1 MHGKKTCPAIPLDCL
16 FCSSTHS
23 GFLLRSSCA
32 QRFAW
37 ISHVLTCLLTF
48 LISSF
53 SVGKGFLI
61 RRYVHRM
68 NCIKYHQLLL
78 QGWIFLLRMVPFP
91 CSQYCCNWC
100 HLNRNSSAMELH
112 LRWQVQRHVTMVKQ
126 ADRSYTAAEGGNTLP
141 SRPKRQTTQKPMDGS
156 YAIRCFKC
164 GTDNKE
170 TLQNALLKS
179 SFSFKNLHPGW
190 SNSFPYVT
198 QRDSPSIPQWI
209 NCRIRFP
216 GSHDHHPTIVG
227 ANHRGLRGCQLRFGS
242 GFSKARWLLKTFI
255 VIDS

>member
-23 GFLLRSSCA
+23 WFLLRSSCA

-179 SFSFKNLHPGW
+179 SFSFKKIASRMKQFFSLRNSTWFTLNPPMDQLANPLSRRPW
-190 SNSFPYVT
+190 PSSN
-198 QRDSPSIPQWI
+198 
-209 NCRIRFP
+209 NCR
-216 GSHDHHPTIVG
+216 
-227 ANHRGLRGCQLRFGS
+227 
-242 GFSKARWLLKTFI
+242 SKSPRP
-255 VIDS
+255 

>member
-179 SFSFKNLHPGW
+179 SFSFKKIASRMKQFFSLRNSTWFTLNPPMDQLANPLSRRPW
-190 SNSFPYVT
+190 PSSN
-198 QRDSPSIPQWI
+198 
-209 NCRIRFP
+209 NCR
-216 GSHDHHPTIVG
+216 
-227 ANHRGLRGCQLRFGS
+227 
-242 GFSKARWLLKTFI
+242 SKSPRP
-255 VIDS
+255 